1 MQYQFR
7 PIHEWPGEKT
17 KIRRRSTFSASW
29 SRTLI
34 DLDRELQHLKAEGL
48 IIQAAVKENEI
59 RLDGMLRSDARPTWP
74 GVILSFESKI
84 GPLSYPCDT
93 YIDWQ
98 ANVRAIALALAAL
111 RAVDRYGVTRRA
123 EQYKGWARLEAPTPR
138 PNFDTAQWAM
148 NTICEVVGVV
158 PYNMGTNPGHSCVDE
173 LYRRAIFK
181 THPDHGGNADSFR
194 KVQEAKV
201 VLDKW
206 LAERR

>member
-17 KIRRRSTFSASW
+17 KSRRRSTFSASW
-29 SRTLI
+29 SRTLV

-48 IIQAAVKENEI
+48 IIQAAAKESEI

-93 YIDWQ
+93 YLDWQ

-111 RAVDRYGVTRRA
+111 CAVDRYGVTRRA
-123 EQYKGWARLEAPTPR
+123 EQYKGWARLEAPKSIEPQ
-138 PNFDTAQWAM
+138 TALDVLTSAAACRRVQFAEVHRDRSLLA
-148 NTICEVVGVV
+148 TI
-158 PYNMGTNPGHSCVDE
+158 YKTA
-173 LYRRAIFK
+173 LFA
-181 THPDHGGNADSFR
+181 THPDQGGNPDDFR
-194 KVQEAKV
+194 RVQDAKTS
-201 VLDKW
+201 LDKW
-206 LAERR
+206 LEGR